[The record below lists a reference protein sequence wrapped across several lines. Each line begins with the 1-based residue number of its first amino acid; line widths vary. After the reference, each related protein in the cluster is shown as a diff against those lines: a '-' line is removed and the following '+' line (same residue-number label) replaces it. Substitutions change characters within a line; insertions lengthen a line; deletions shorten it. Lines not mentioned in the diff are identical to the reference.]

1 MYRSLQHHL
10 GKTVLILL
18 LCLLMIAPAS
28 AQGGML
34 TPEQGVIGEI
44 GAAQSLVVYTF
55 FGAAGDLVS
64 VRAVGLTPGFQPA
77 LSLLSPVSN
86 ATLATGQSD
95 PFDPGTTRITYRL
108 DQGGVLILFVTHP
121 TGGAGQF
128 VLRLDVTPVA
138 VVNDLTDEPVAALV
152 GPAPQIFRVQ
162 ADLNAARQVTISTFD
177 ADFGFAVALRNAAGQ
192 LLATFFGSPAGP
204 VVIVLPPGDA
214 FYEIDV
220 RALDVQ
226 IPGTVNV
233 GIHALGGVDV
243 APSEVAP
250 TVEPPAATEEAGPA
264 SGTATSTLIPT
275 VEPPAATEEASPIG
289 PLMVTPTATTTETP
303 LPTQDPNLPTFTPS
317 YTPTL
322 MPPTPTFTPT
332 ATHTLVP
339 PTLTFT
345 PTATHTLVP
354 PTLTFTPTPIFTPM
368 AMRTRLPPTLTF
380 TPTATRTLVP
390 PTLTFTPTFT
400 SSPPPPV
407 APADA
412 LFNSPLDIPLDST
425 ASTTDFVSYPGGD
438 TEDMVRYSV
447 TGMNTNT
454 SLSGGRARLIINAS
468 CFGTGTANIQFFTGG
483 QTFGCGQ
490 TIVDREVTA
499 DSNTGT
505 VTITAVGGQN
515 TYVQWVLTGT
525 ATRVN

>member
-345 PTATHTLVP
+345 PT
-354 PTLTFTPTPIFTPM
+354 
-368 AMRTRLPPTLTF
+368 
-380 TPTATRTLVP
+380 
-390 PTLTFTPTFT
+390 FT